1 MDFVEHTAKDG
12 ADLQDEEEDQDVE
25 VVETHEK
32 SRDEDA
38 GDLDFPDFSCI
49 SVACNSIMWNHV
61 GLPVCEL

>member
-1 MDFVEHTAKDG
+1 VDFVEHTAKDG

-25 VVETHEK
+25 VETHEK
-32 SRDEDA
+32 SHDQDA
-38 GDLDFPDFSCI
+38 SGLGLPDFSCI